1 MRVLVL
7 GAAAGGGLPQ
17 WNCNCECCQCARTG
31 SRGVT
36 PQTQSSIAVTTDGE
50 NYILFNASPDLR
62 QQIEANPALHPR
74 HSRAR
79 HSPIAAVVLTNAD
92 VDHVA
97 GLLTLRERQPFSLF
111 GTARV
116 LETLANN
123 AVFDVLSPES
133 VQRREIPLE
142 SPETV
147 DPGLCRG
154 ASKPADSGC
163 LEIRLF
169 AVPGKVALYLEDAS
183 AGAGFGTVEED
194 TVAVEIHDP
203 RGGERF
209 FYIPGCAEIPGT
221 LRTRLR
227 GGSLVLF
234 DGTMWR
240 NDEMIVQKLGE
251 KTGARMGHLQ
261 MSGAGGSI
269 EGLAG
274 LGIGRR
280 IFIHVNNTNPVWL
293 EDSAERQEV
302 LAAGW
307 EIAHDGME
315 IEL

>member
-1 MRVLVL
+1 MTEKSR
-7 GAAAGGGLPQ
+7 
-17 WNCNCECCQCARTG
+17 WIARFSAFATPG
-31 SRGVT
+31 CRGRQSRG
-36 PQTQSSIAVTTDGE
+36 
-50 NYILFNASPDLR
+50 R
-62 QQIEANPALHPR
+62 Q
-74 HSRAR
+74 
-79 HSPIAAVVLTNAD
+79 SPISAVVLTNAD

-111 GTARV
+111 ATARV
-116 LETLANN
+116 LETLAGNT
-123 AVFDVLSPES
+123 VFEVLDPDS
-133 VQRREIPLE
+133 VRRREIPLD
-142 SPETV
+142 SPETL

-154 ASKPADSGC
+154 ASEPAGTGG

-194 TVAVEIHDP
+194 TVAVEIRDP

-209 FYIPGCAEIPGT
+209 FYIPGCAEIPDE

-280 IFIHVNNTNPVWL
+280 IFIHINNSNPVWL

-302 LAAGW
+302 LEAGW